1 MKKLYGLIG
10 LGCIALTSHAQSVSY
25 SHDASKMNQVTVME
39 IGSGTLTPDY
49 YYWLLHNS
57 YKKTANEKNK
67 LGYRTLSGLNA
78 YNQVEMAE
86 SLDSAMVK
94 RAKVE
99 ALNIADRQ
107 GGALDIAWK
116 VEGEKLTNK
125 LEDYKKNIDRILG
138 AGGSPDNQERWKDYY
153 NMYKCAI
160 KATQDAYMPNAQ
172 RKKEYLR
179 IYADI
184 CRQNETLVKYVVRLY
199 KATQTTELLSG
210 TYNKPNRVAAIAA
223 SALNRWREAGWNTSV
238 NGNKE

>member
-10 LGCIALTSHAQSVSY
+10 LGCIALTSQAQSVSY

-138 AGGSPDNQERWKDYY
+138 AGGSPDNQERWKDDY

-160 KATQDAYMPNAQ
+160 KATQDAYMPN
-172 RKKEYLR
+172 
-179 IYADI
+179 
-184 CRQNETLVKYVVRLY
+184 ETLVKYVVRLY
-199 KATQTTELLSG
+199 NATQTTELLSG
-210 TYNKPNRVAAIAA
+210 TYNKPNRVGSIAA

-238 NGNKE
+238 NGNRE

>member
-10 LGCIALTSHAQSVSY
+10 LGCIALTSQAQSVSY

-172 RKKEYLR
+172 RKKSTCVFMQ
-179 IYADI
+179 IYAG
-184 CRQNETLVKYVVRLY
+184 KM
-199 KATQTTELLSG
+199 KH
-210 TYNKPNRVAAIAA
+210 
-223 SALNRWREAGWNTSV
+223 W
-238 NGNKE
+238 